1 MLMTALSSML
11 EIMVLGESLEITQS
25 HLKLL
30 IQKTTSK
37 DVQDQIQ
44 NNELEE
50 RYVLNVS
57 RVNATSSNSFSVDLK
72 VNIYDVY

>member
-1 MLMTALSSML
+1 MTALSSML
-11 EIMVLGESLEITQS
+11 ETMVLGESLEITQS

>member
-11 EIMVLGESLEITQS
+11 ETMVLGESLEITQS

-57 RVNATSSNSFSVDLK
+57 RVNATSSNIFSVDLK

>member
-1 MLMTALSSML
+1 MLMTALSTML
-11 EIMVLGESLEITQS
+11 ETMVLGESLEITQS

-50 RYVLNVS
+50 QYVLNVS
-57 RVNATSSNSFSVDLK
+57 RVNSTSSSSFSVDLK
-72 VNIYDVY
+72 VNVL

>member
-1 MLMTALSSML
+1 MLMTALSTML
-11 EIMVLGESLEITQS
+11 ETMVLGESLEITQS

-50 RYVLNVS
+50 QYVLNVS
-57 RVNATSSNSFSVDLK
+57 RANSTSSSSFSVDLK
-72 VNIYDVY
+72 VNVL

>member
-1 MLMTALSSML
+1 MTALSTML
-11 EIMVLGESLEITQS
+11 ETMVLGESLEITQS

-50 RYVLNVS
+50 QYVLNVS
-57 RVNATSSNSFSVDLK
+57 RVNSTSSSSFSVDLK
-72 VNIYDVY
+72 VNVL

>member
-1 MLMTALSSML
+1 MLMTALSTML
-11 EIMVLGESLEITQS
+11 ETMVLGESLEITQS

-30 IQKTTSK
+30 VQKTTSK

-50 RYVLNVS
+50 QYVLNVS
-57 RVNATSSNSFSVDLK
+57 RVNSTSSSSFSVDLK
-72 VNIYDVY
+72 VNVL

>member
-1 MLMTALSSML
+1 MTALSSML
-11 EIMVLGESLEITQS
+11 ETMVLGESLEITQS

-57 RVNATSSNSFSVDLK
+57 RVNATSSNIFSVDLK

>member
-11 EIMVLGESLEITQS
+11 ETMVLGESLEITQS

-57 RVNATSSNSFSVDLK
+57 RVNSTSSNSFSVDLK

>member
-1 MLMTALSSML
+1 MLMTALSSLL
-11 EIMVLGESLEITQS
+11 ETMVLGESLEITQS

>member
-11 EIMVLGESLEITQS
+11 ETMVLGESLEITQS